1 MLRTSQDLKKDVLY
15 LAKKNNSNL
24 QEMLQY
30 LILSGINNFMKEENE
45 AREKNTKKIIEK
57 KETVKYV

>member
-1 MLRTSQDLKKDVLY
+1 
-15 LAKKNNSNL
+15 
-24 QEMLQY
+24 MLQY
-30 LILSGINNFMKEENE
+30 LILSGINNFMKEDIE